1 MDFGLGGY
9 PRLCCC
15 QPTGK
20 EALSLIWRKQR
31 EIIDIREAMH
41 GKVGGGDDVE
51 NIILA
56 GVESHPCRE
65 Y

>member
-1 MDFGLGGY
+1 M
-9 PRLCCC
+9 
-15 QPTGK
+15 GK